1 MKKTLIGMLFV
12 LLLTAFAAAQSDS
25 AAQEQTENQQAQR
38 QGHYKG
44 QNGERMNPQ
53 VRLDRMS
60 QKLNLTDDQKAK
72 ILPILQ
78 DESSKAQSLRDDTS
92 LSQSDKRAKF
102 QALRQGTMNQIRP
115 ILTQEQQQKLDTMH
129 NEKGRHHHGDS
140 GAQPQ

>member
-1 MKKTLIGMLFV
+1 MKRILLGLFLAV
-12 LLLTAFAAAQSDS
+12 TLTAFAAAQSDS
-25 AAQEQTENQQAQR
+25 PPQDQGGKQ
-38 QGHYKG
+38 QGHHMGSKG
-44 QNGERMNPQ
+44 EQMSPQ
-53 VRLDRMS
+53 SRLDRMS
-60 QKLNLTDDQKAK
+60 ETLNLTDVQKQK

-92 LSQSDKRAKF
+92 LSQDDKRAKF

-129 NEKGRHHHGDS
+129 KEKGRHHHGDS